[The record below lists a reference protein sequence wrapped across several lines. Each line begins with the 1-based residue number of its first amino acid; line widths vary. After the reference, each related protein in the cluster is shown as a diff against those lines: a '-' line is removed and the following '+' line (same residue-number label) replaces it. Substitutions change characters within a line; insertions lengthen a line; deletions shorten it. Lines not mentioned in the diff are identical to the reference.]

1 MPPKRRRPKAS
12 ARKAKKE
19 KSIPNPF
26 DQPPPAGQ
34 LSLMS
39 FAPVSGEPLL
49 SQPGEADA
57 SAARALNVAGPKPR
71 RGRTPMKRP
80 SSHNAED
87 VAPTSKARPRKRP
100 AAAASAE
107 DTKASQAASASNK
120 SSSNSSSSDSVS
132 TDSTSKTDA
141 AYVARPAFSP
151 RKLRLESATEHDGDA
166 FAAPSTIPATVM
178 TDCKDLAG
186 LFGFARRNVNR
197 ITEDFDSNAL
207 HNLARNL
214 DGCKLL
220 SLYSGLGGAEL
231 SLLNCWS
238 AVCEAM
244 TSHGKPPEALPSKPV
259 FAAACDIDPSC
270 QSVLTQHSDPPEVV
284 VPDLCA
290 FVRPEVLTELQGLV
304 DKAKAER
311 KAAAKDKTEVSKKNN
326 KKSQDPANDG
336 GEDLLAA
343 MMMILRP
350 SAFRRRVM
358 CVGKKV
364 LDVQGLFNCKKL
376 ILVAG
381 SVCKDWSSMNQGRE
395 QLMGN
400 YILPFGIMLGLAR
413 RLSPM
418 LFLHECTKLFQ
429 PRVLA
434 NFLSDHCLHH
444 TLLDP
449 TDFGFP
455 VKRGRSYSALVHNG
469 YTLTRELSTI
479 SKLFVPCQR
488 GCDVFLTAPVEE
500 AVRGCLFSVFPNS

>member
-1 MPPKRRRPKAS
+1 MTADADAYAAAILDLNLVHGRHVRASWLCNLSPSTMMCVQMCHQKFRRLGLCESPPAMPPKRRRPKAS

-57 SAARALNVAGPKPR
+57 SAARASNVAGPKPR

-220 SLYSGLGGAEL
+220 SLYSDLGGAEL
-231 SLLNCWS
+231 SQLNCWS

-244 TSHGKPPEALPSKPV
+244 TSHGKPPEALACLCGRLRHRPLLPV
-259 FAAACDIDPSC
+259 S
-270 QSVLTQHSDPPEVV
+270 SD
-284 VPDLCA
+284 
-290 FVRPEVLTELQGLV
+290 
-304 DKAKAER
+304 
-311 KAAAKDKTEVSKKNN
+311 
-326 KKSQDPANDG
+326 
-336 GEDLLAA
+336 
-343 MMMILRP
+343 
-350 SAFRRRVM
+350 SA
-358 CVGKKV
+358 
-364 LDVQGLFNCKKL
+364 Q
-376 ILVAG
+376 
-381 SVCKDWSSMNQGRE
+381 
-395 QLMGN
+395 
-400 YILPFGIMLGLAR
+400 
-413 RLSPM
+413 
-418 LFLHECTKLFQ
+418 
-429 PRVLA
+429 
-434 NFLSDHCLHH
+434 
-444 TLLDP
+444 
-449 TDFGFP
+449 
-455 VKRGRSYSALVHNG
+455 
-469 YTLTRELSTI
+469 
-479 SKLFVPCQR
+479 
-488 GCDVFLTAPVEE
+488 
-500 AVRGCLFSVFPNS
+500 